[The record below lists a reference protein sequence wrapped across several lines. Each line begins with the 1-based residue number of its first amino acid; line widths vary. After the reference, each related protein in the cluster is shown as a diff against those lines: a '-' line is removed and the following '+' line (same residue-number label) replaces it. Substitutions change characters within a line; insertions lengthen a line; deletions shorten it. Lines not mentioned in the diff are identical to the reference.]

1 MRVSLRPGA
10 KRILLR
16 AEKRLQPTRQRG
28 PAVLSYGCHGRD
40 GKRLARSTLKP
51 SRENL
56 AAAVWAAISLFVAA
70 PAYAA
75 TACPDHFAL
84 GREPE
89 LVNPKLAVETVALCF
104 IGYGVLHSGQTRTPL
119 WSAEHLT
126 VATLREAEQTPRRN
140 RFHAKAGLE
149 RGQRAEIA
157 DYVRSGYDRG
167 HMSPSGDMPGA
178 EAQGESFSLANVVPQ
193 APRLNRGLWE
203 GIECAVRTLARRD
216 GEIYVVTG
224 PAFTGGELQSL
235 QGRVLIP
242 TSTWKAIFDPR
253 QNAAGV
259 YLAANTD
266 DAQAQSISVAQL
278 RALTGID
285 PFPGLPEDMKQ
296 RRMPLPRPTPHGRG
310 GHQ

>member
-1 MRVSLRPGA
+1 M
-10 KRILLR
+10 
-16 AEKRLQPTRQRG
+16 
-28 PAVLSYGCHGRD
+28 
-40 GKRLARSTLKP
+40 ARSTLKP
-51 SRENL
+51 FGASFV
-56 AAAVWAAISLFVAA
+56 AAAWAAISLFVAA

-75 TACPDHFAL
+75 TACPDHFVF

-89 LVNPKLAVETVALCF
+89 MVNPKLAVGTVALCF

-126 VATLREAEQTPRRN
+126 VASLLEAQQTPRRN
-140 RFHAKAGLE
+140 RFHAEARVE

-178 EAQGESFSLANVVPQ
+178 AAQGESFSLSNVVPQ

-203 GIECAVRTLARRD
+203 GIESAVRTLARRA

-242 TSTWKAIFDPR
+242 TSTWKAIYDPR

-266 DAQAQSISVAQL
+266 DAQPQSISVAQL
-278 RALTGID
+278 REMTGID
-285 PFPGLPEDMKQ
+285 PFPGLPEAVKQ

-310 GHQ
+310 GSK

>member
-1 MRVSLRPGA
+1 MSRRNDQQLTNSISKPPQA
-10 KRILLR
+10 
-16 AEKRLQPTRQRG
+16 
-28 PAVLSYGCHGRD
+28 
-40 GKRLARSTLKP
+40 RLAAVVFAVIWL
-51 SRENL
+51 L
-56 AAAVWAAISLFVAA
+56 IGGAADAE
-70 PAYAA
+70 

-89 LVNPKLAVETVALCF
+89 LINPKLAMATVPLCF
-104 IGYGVLHSGQTRTPL
+104 IGYGALHSGQTRTPL

-126 VATLREAEQTPRRN
+126 IESLREAQQTPRRN
-140 RFHAKAGLE
+140 RFHPEKALAV
-149 RGQRAEIA
+149 GQRAEIA

-178 EAQGESFSLANVVPQ
+178 AAQGESFSLANIVPQ

-203 GIECAVRTLARRD
+203 GIESAVRTLARRD
-216 GEIYVVTG
+216 GDLYVVTG

-253 QNAAGV
+253 QNGAGV
-259 YLAANTD
+259 YLVANTD
-266 DAQAQSISVAQL
+266 DSEARSISVAQL
-278 RALTGID
+278 RELTGID
-285 PFPGLPEDMKQ
+285 PFPGLPEAMKQ
-296 RRMPLPRPTPHGRG
+296 RRMHLPRPTQHGRG